1 MEKGRGLK
9 KPKLERIGAKRAYCS
24 PSKQSLGGTGVNTF
38 SLKKP
43 LIALVILL
51 IALLVFFGGYNLTK
65 QAAVTEAS
73 EDTGLTIATSF
84 YPIYIMALNLTKD
97 VPGVELVNIAP
108 PDVGCIHDIQFSTSD
123 LKLLEKS
130 DIFIINGLGMENYLS
145 RVFENLPNLQ
155 VIDSTANLQL
165 AVLVDSEHEHESDH
179 GHANAQAHSHSH
191 DNLNPHT
198 WLSVSLAIEQ
208 VQEIAEKLCL
218 LDPANKE
225 QYTKN
230 AAEYVA
236 KLEAL
241 RTRMEQ
247 GLKNLSS
254 KNIVV
259 FQDAFAYFA
268 EEFNLNVVAVVQ
280 GDHGSELSARELAQA
295 IEKIQ
300 ENEVKAIFISDES
313 RRAAAETIAKE
324 TAAKVY
330 LLNPATSGPLDAD
343 SYLQAMEQNLQT
355 LREALAE

>member
-1 MEKGRGLK
+1 M
-9 KPKLERIGAKRAYCS
+9 
-24 PSKQSLGGTGVNTF
+24 
-38 SLKKP
+38 
-43 LIALVILL
+43 
-51 IALLVFFGGYNLTK
+51 
-65 QAAVTEAS
+65 
-73 EDTGLTIATSF
+73 
-84 YPIYIMALNLTKD
+84 
-97 VPGVELVNIAP
+97 
-108 PDVGCIHDIQFSTSD
+108 
-123 LKLLEKS
+123 
-130 DIFIINGLGMENYLS
+130 
-145 RVFENLPNLQ
+145 
-155 VIDSTANLQL
+155 
-165 AVLVDSEHEHESDH
+165 
-179 GHANAQAHSHSH
+179 
-191 DNLNPHT
+191 
-198 WLSVSLAIEQ
+198 
-208 VQEIAEKLCL
+208 
-218 LDPANKE
+218 DPANKE